1 MKKKVKIAIGEQR
14 TQALYS
20 AIHDPIMDLR
30 IEFLQEKHGF
40 IGTAESK
47 KVDKVLRDLVDTIW
61 RKQAEALGI
70 EKP

>member
-30 IEFLQEKHGF
+30 IEFLKERKNE
-40 IGTAESK
+40 ALDK
-47 KVDKVLRDLVDTIW
+47 KLHDLVSIIW

-70 EKP
+70 ENP